1 MAEVQNDLR
10 YAKSHE
16 WVRVEGDLATIGIS
30 DYAQSEL
37 TDIVYVET
45 PEAGDAFEA
54 GQEFGVVESVK
65 SVSELYSPVTGVVA
79 EINEALEENP
89 ELVNESPYDGGWI
102 LKVRMDDPSEVKK
115 LLSADDYRKL
125 TEED

>member
-1 MAEVQNDLR
+1 MTDTRDDLR

-16 WVRVEGDLATIGIS
+16 WVKVEGDIATIGIT

-45 PEAGDAFEA
+45 PEVGDAFEA

-65 SVSELYSPVTGVVA
+65 SVSELYAPVTGQVTEV
-79 EINEALEENP
+79 NETLEDRP
-89 ELVNESPYDGGWI
+89 ELVNESPFDGGWI
-102 LKVRMDDPSEVKK
+102 IKLRMDEPGQHKK
-115 LLSADDYRKL
+115 LLSAADYRKL
-125 TEED
+125 TEGD